1 MESLFSCIAH
11 STHSH
16 TQTLTYT
23 HKHTQT
29 YTRTPTHTHCTHT
42 CPHPHSH
49 PHTHPHTHPPTHPH
63 THTHIHAHTFTGTT
77 RPVVHRSGATK
88 KTTPNQISPIILSQI
103 IDATGDRMCPE
114 RNQTRTGYGSVSWT
128 AADPVP
134 RSSNTLFALDQLLSH
149 V

>member
-29 YTRTPTHTHCTHT
+29 YTRTPTHIQCTHT
-42 CPHPHSH
+42 CTHPHSH
-49 PHTHPHTHPPTHPH
+49 THTHTHTHAR
-63 THTHIHAHTFTGTT
+63 THIHAHTRTYIYRYDTSS
-77 RPVVHRSGATK
+77 RPPFWRT
-88 KTTPNQISPIILSQI
+88 NQISPIILSQI